1 MDENLQTVLDRI
13 QQQIADYAI
22 YQKEV
27 LNFNEAC
34 QYMGLSKST
43 LYKKT
48 SQSEIPHY
56 CPSGKLIFFKRSDLD
71 SWMLKNRRSTT
82 QEIEAEAMAKIQ
94 QTFKKGVKNE
104 SN

>member
-1 MDENLQTVLDRI
+1 MEKNFQAVLDRI

-34 QYMGLSKST
+34 QYTGISKST
-43 LYKKT
+43 MYKKT

-56 CPSGKLIFFKRSDLD
+56 CPSGKLIYFKRSDLD
-71 SWMLKNRRSTT
+71 AWMLRNRRATS
-82 QEIEAEAMAKIQ
+82 QEIEAEAMAKIKNN
-94 QTFKKGVKNE
+94 FKNGGQNE